1 MDFHVCKN
9 FSVEWKVFSV
19 VMFAVCGALP
29 LAVSVQNTFLKNDD
43 RQDMLVVT
51 FDNLCSLFV
60 CSFCLRKID

>member
-43 RQDMLVVT
+43 RQDI
-51 FDNLCSLFV
+51 C
-60 CSFCLRKID
+60 